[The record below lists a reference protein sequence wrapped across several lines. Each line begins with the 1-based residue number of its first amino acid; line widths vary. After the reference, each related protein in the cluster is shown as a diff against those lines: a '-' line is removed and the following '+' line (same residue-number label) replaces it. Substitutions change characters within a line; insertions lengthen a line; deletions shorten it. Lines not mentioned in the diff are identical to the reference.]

1 MTRIL
6 LLASLT
12 VWKLASQ
19 ASDAPITASILGQVY
34 DASASSVLVF
44 TGTPGTARA
53 IRKTPVVAGAQCT
66 YTGSAALWFCVAPD
80 GHVSVLQSDGS
91 SVRALDVPVGP
102 AALAISGSGSALA
115 LWYPDLYRLY
125 LVTASNLA
133 IRLLTPSAPVAELL
147 AVSDDGALVLAR
159 GDDACAW
166 LMATEGAPRCVQ
178 SSGGKVAGAFTA
190 GNGVLLAYRQSGQIY
205 LAQAGDYATQ
215 LLAGPADGVVEPVA
229 ALGVG
234 TQAFVAD
241 RGAGVIRVIDLSTN
255 SMRTMRAAAPPTQF
269 LPLSKGLYLTTSFS
283 SGSLA
288 LLETGSATRIVA
300 ATLDTGGGQ

>member
-115 LWYPDLYRLY
+115 L
-125 LVTASNLA
+125 
-133 IRLLTPSAPVAELL
+133 
-147 AVSDDGALVLAR
+147 
-159 GDDACAW
+159 
-166 LMATEGAPRCVQ
+166 
-178 SSGGKVAGAFTA
+178 
-190 GNGVLLAYRQSGQIY
+190 
-205 LAQAGDYATQ
+205 
-215 LLAGPADGVVEPVA
+215 
-229 ALGVG
+229 
-234 TQAFVAD
+234 
-241 RGAGVIRVIDLSTN
+241 
-255 SMRTMRAAAPPTQF
+255 
-269 LPLSKGLYLTTSFS
+269 
-283 SGSLA
+283 
-288 LLETGSATRIVA
+288 
-300 ATLDTGGGQ
+300 